1 MHEGAMNR
9 RAAKNA
15 DLAHRVATWLRD
27 NGCVTTV
34 VVVGEVYFVHY
45 TLRQDIKPQPPVRC
59 DGSVIF
65 PRGSQEDVVLAFLLS
80 Q

>member
-1 MHEGAMNR
+1 MNI

-15 DLAHRVATWLRD
+15 DLAHRVATWLQR

-34 VVVGEVYFVHY
+34 IVKGEVYEVHY
-45 TLRQDIKPQPPVRC
+45 TLKLDVKPQPAIRC
-59 DGSVIF
+59 DGSIIF
-65 PRGSQEDVVLAFLLS
+65 PQGSQEDVVLAFLLS